1 MSVNETTPFSGKILN
16 DLPLELGEGPTFD
29 PATGTAW
36 WFNIKGRELHELH
49 LESGRKTLHVLP
61 FMGSVLA
68 AIDPLRQ
75 LIASDRGLFIRNT
88 KDGELTAY
96 AALESNPG
104 NRSND
109 GRVHPSGS
117 LWVSTMG
124 RKAEKQ
130 AGAIYHVAKGV
141 VTRLY
146 GDISIPNS
154 ICFSPDGSIGYFV
167 DSAINHIMR
176 VDLDPATGLPIGE
189 ATVFSDQSGTP
200 GDVDGSICDAD
211 GLIWNAR
218 WGQGAVDVY
227 TPDGKRVA
235 RHAVPATQSSCPAF
249 IGAKADR
256 LLVTSAWQDMDD
268 TARKAD
274 PNAGKT
280 FELGLTVKGRFE
292 PAYKL

>member
-1 MSVNETTPFSGKILN
+1 MSMSETIAFSGRTLS
-16 DLPLELGEGPTFD
+16 DLTLELGEGPTFD

-68 AIDPLRQ
+68 VIDPLRQ
-75 LIASDRGLFIRNT
+75 LIASDRGLFIRDT
-88 KDGELTAY
+88 KTGELTAY
-96 AALESNPG
+96 AALESNPN

-124 RKAEKQ
+124 RKAEKE

-146 GDISIPNS
+146 GNISIPNG

-176 VDLDPATGLPIGE
+176 VDLDPATGVPTGD
-189 ATVFSDQSGTP
+189 ATVFSDQSGNP
-200 GDVDGSICDAD
+200 GDVDGSVCDAD
-211 GLIWNAR
+211 GRIWNAR

-227 TPDGKRVA
+227 TPDGTRIA

-256 LLVTSAWQDMDD
+256 LLVTSAWQDMDEA
-268 TARKAD
+268 ARKAD
-274 PNAGKT
+274 PNAGQT
-280 FELGLTVKGRFE
+280 FELGVAVNGRFE
-292 PAYKL
+292 PVYTL